1 MNMRWWRRSDTVID
15 IEWSWV
21 APAERVKRRDLST
34 WFSIKGCFNERIE
47 EGISL
52 EKVCDMEEYIEEKI
66 WYNWER
72 EDSTKL
78 WLEEIRLLKR
88 EMRDSF
94 SFSCSILLEA
104 IDSLIYIN
112 NTKKKEKIQS
122 RFVPLSQ
129 LPCFDLLKMTMIMIS
144 LAISID
150 SLNLHPIYKKLVE
163 LNTSAID
170 CCFLLYAV
178 TIPSKSLKVSYL
190 DVISLRIVR
199 IWED

>member
-1 MNMRWWRRSDTVID
+1 MNKRIWRRSDTVID
-15 IEWSWV
+15 TEWSCV
-21 APAERVKRRDLST
+21 VPAVRVKWRDLST
-34 WFSIKGCFNERIE
+34 WFSIKGCFKERME

-72 EDSTKL
+72 EVSTKL

-94 SFSCSILLEA
+94 SFSCSVLLEA

-129 LPCFDLLKMTMIMIS
+129 LPCFDLLKAKMILIS
-144 LAISID
+144 PAISID
-150 SLNLHPIYKKLVE
+150 LPNLHPI
-163 LNTSAID
+163 
-170 CCFLLYAV
+170 
-178 TIPSKSLKVSYL
+178 
-190 DVISLRIVR
+190 
-199 IWED
+199 